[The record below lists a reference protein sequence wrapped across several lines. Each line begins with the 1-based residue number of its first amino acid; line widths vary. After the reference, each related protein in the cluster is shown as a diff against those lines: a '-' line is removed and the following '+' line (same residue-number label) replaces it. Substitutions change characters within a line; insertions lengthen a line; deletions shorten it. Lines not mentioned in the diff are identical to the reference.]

1 MANDPSHVLYCLI
14 KDDSNP
20 FKVTAPVDAS
30 IIDLKNLV
38 WEERKHGV
46 LRDID
51 ADAVDLVLWKVSSE
65 GLADSSQLTSYL

>member
-1 MANDPSHVLYCLI
+1 MANDPSHVLCCLI

-20 FKVTAPVDAS
+20 FKVTAPVNAS

-46 LRDID
+46 LQDI
-51 ADAVDLVLWKVSSE
+51 DAVDLVLWKVSSK